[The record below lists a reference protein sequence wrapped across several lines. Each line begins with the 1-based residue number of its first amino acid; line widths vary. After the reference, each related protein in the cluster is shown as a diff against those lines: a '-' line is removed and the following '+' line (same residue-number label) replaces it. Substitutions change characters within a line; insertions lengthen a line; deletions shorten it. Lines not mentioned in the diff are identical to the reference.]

1 MVVHPETHNLIIIE
15 SSHRS
20 FCEREKTALKKQLY
34 LSKEAVSLPESQ
46 IGCLKAPSGC
56 WASCIRIVEP
66 ITLKTL
72 DLIEIENNE
81 NAVALTIASFS
92 GKEGEMLILVG
103 TVKDLVLQPK
113 SFSCGFVHTYALVEG
128 GTRLQLLHKTAME
141 DIPYCFAPYKGRIL
155 MGVGARI
162 RMYELGLKKLLK
174 KAELKGELFEIFC
187 LFSYSIE
194 KI

>member
-20 FCEREKTALKKQLY
+20 FCEREKADLKKQLY
-34 LSKEAVSLPESQ
+34 SSKEALNLPESQ
-46 IGCLKAPSGC
+46 IGSLKAPSGC

-81 NAVALTIASFS
+81 NAVALSTASFA

-113 SFSCGFVHTYALVEG
+113 SFSCGYVHTYALVEG
-128 GTRLQLLHKTAME
+128 GTRLQLLHKTAVE
-141 DIPYCFAPYKGRIL
+141 DIPYCFAGYKGKIL
-155 MGVGARI
+155 MGVGPRV
-162 RMYELGLKKLLK
+162 RMYEMGLKKLLK
-174 KAELKGELFEIFC
+174 KAELKGT
-187 LFSYSIE
+187 FS
-194 KI
+194 